1 MIDRVSKFKLM
12 LYLAAIFAAGGVSG
26 WVVAAKTTKQKIFS
40 PPAPKEFSSRFCDRV
55 FSSLD
60 LSDDQKQKVREI
72 GDRYDKDMFKLHA
85 QHGRQIRQAVSN
97 RNAQL
102 SAILKPEQFEKFEEI
117 ERQRRESS
125 RTRSGDRNRDRDGD
139 RDRSKRDKPPRE
151 NSTNNAS
158 GKPPC

>member
-1 MIDRVSKFKLM
+1 MINGVSKFKLI

-26 WVVAAKTTKQKIFS
+26 WVVAAKTTKQKMFGQ
-40 PPAPKEFSSRFCDRV
+40 PAPREFSSRFCERV
-55 FSSLD
+55 FSNLD
-60 LSDDQKQKVREI
+60 LSEDQRQKVRDL

-85 QHGRQIRQAVSN
+85 QHGRQISQAVSN

-102 SAILKPEQFEKFEEI
+102 AAILTPEQRERFEQL
-117 ERQRRESS
+117 ERERRESS
-125 RTRSGDRNRDRDGD
+125 RTRDKNRDRDGD

-151 NSTNNAS
+151 NSTNNTS